1 MAAKFRT
8 RVPWFSLNCFS
19 SFVYILV
26 FTLTDS
32 LEDAPSLMSNVTL
45 FGDSNV
51 TTNDT
56 DDYAEPASTTPPP
69 DYSSTLQPS
78 LSSGPLPLSA
88 RLPAPATNVAD
99 ICPCDEQRD
108 MCDSNCC
115 CDTACGDHVALFT
128 GCSVTSVGGNK
139 QLCSREV
146 ASYSLA
152 STIDGYSTLQSSVQR
167 ESHTGVF
174 CIQSQNG
181 VDGLSHP
188 SPALPT
194 DDNFDSLFQ
203 QSTRFIFSSEE
214 NGGQVSTAE
223 DPAFSGYR
231 YGDVLGTREES
242 GERGRLWLPAPS
254 VSARCVDTNPAAFLM
269 DQSSRC
275 TRPVVLES
283 DCSTL
288 PTLNMDSYTSIQVLA
303 VVPMEISSVILQSV
317 EGTQTQLMMTAGKD
331 LRPVLLN
338 PSLCAN
344 VVLKVAYL
352 MKYTPAG
359 EIVSVALSLVIG
371 FVHETA
377 LPLQQEFQ
385 IAFVQDEDEAT
396 VHYSGN
402 PGYVIGL
409 PLVSGTRTAE
419 YPYAHKFLAQILGG
433 IVISLNPRDTLS
445 VLSSSENQDCLQD
458 PHQRSPILFGVDFVS
473 GCSLRMEEVA
483 NCSLVSQTMLS
494 VLRGSNYPQYVASFG
509 NSPLE
514 NPFDW
519 LPVTSNFNPGETQS
533 CSIPVSFQLE
543 IQWTNYGSLVNPQA
557 QLVSI
562 KEVIQT
568 NKSSLASLSGG
579 SNILPITSSVSF
591 VAVGAAAS
599 PGYRAMPTI
608 NAKLPADFF
617 FPFV

>member
-1 MAAKFRT
+1 
-8 RVPWFSLNCFS
+8 
-19 SFVYILV
+19 
-26 FTLTDS
+26 
-32 LEDAPSLMSNVTL
+32 MSNVTL

-51 TTNDT
+51 TTNGT

-108 MCDSNCC
+108 VCDSNCC

-385 IAFVQDEDEAT
+385 IAFVQD
-396 VHYSGN
+396 
-402 PGYVIGL
+402 
-409 PLVSGTRTAE
+409 
-419 YPYAHKFLAQILGG
+419 
-433 IVISLNPRDTLS
+433 
-445 VLSSSENQDCLQD
+445 

-519 LPVTSNFNPGETQS
+519 LPVMSNFNPG
-533 CSIPVSFQLE
+533 
-543 IQWTNYGSLVNPQA
+543 A